1 MQPRKPED
9 VPDYKVTMWNKV
21 WDRLPKD
28 GQAECFGKCGLARVS
43 KRTPLRFWWAG
54 EPNLFWQKYDT
65 LCLVAG
71 KLIFVCTG
79 RECNYQPYV
88 HQNSKPQAHRCLLPG
103 MYECLSFYGC

>member
-43 KRTPLRFWWAG
+43 KGKPLLFWWTG
-54 EPNLFWQKYDT
+54 ESNLFWQRT
-65 LCLVAG
+65 VGL
-71 KLIFVCTG
+71 
-79 RECNYQPYV
+79 
-88 HQNSKPQAHRCLLPG
+88 
-103 MYECLSFYGC
+103 